1 MATGVPD
8 LPERPDVRDRPRVG
22 VDEWVAQVEGRRERG
37 RGLVGLVARLWEP
50 LPPFGRL
57 ALFVV
62 PAAFLPLL
70 MGQNNLSRFGIFTLL
85 YMVLGL
91 GLNLVVGFAGLLD
104 LGYVAFY
111 GFGAYSYGF
120 LASGH
125 SGHHWHAE
133 LAIPVVVVFTG
144 LLGLLLGL
152 PSRRLLGDYLA
163 IVTLFFGQAF
173 VTFVNNANYINFPIF
188 GRMDLTGGANGLDR
202 IDPLDFFGYELVST
216 KQYFYFLLGCFVV
229 VIGALYFANESRTG
243 RAWRA
248 LREDPLAAEAM
259 SIPVNRL
266 KLLAF
271 SFGAAT
277 AGFTGAIYGAIHTG
291 AFPGDYDIG
300 LLITVYAVVILGGT
314 GSLAGVVLGAII
326 VNCAPEILRTPDQA
340 GWLFYGTIVI
350 ALLMKLRPWEKLAAV
365 LAALVG
371 LGFALREIAD
381 VAWPRWTAGTTESAG
396 VVARIVDHWVLLP
409 SHPEKVANF
418 AYVVLIAAI
427 LLVTQIRGL
436 WRTVA
441 LVPTL
446 YLVAFVWENRLIEE
460 TAGATRLILL
470 GALLIGL
477 MNARPQGL
485 MGTARVEIV

>member
-1 MATGVPD
+1 MASD
-8 LPERPDVRDRPRVG
+8 LPERPDARDRPRVG

-37 RGLVGLVARLWEP
+37 RGLTGAAWRFWEW

-57 ALFVV
+57 GLFVV
-62 PAAFLPLL
+62 PAALFPIFT
-70 MGQNNLSRFGIFTLL
+70 GSNTLSRFGVFTLL
-85 YMVLGL
+85 YVLLGL
-91 GLNLVVGFAGLLD
+91 GLNIVVGFSGLLD

-111 GFGAYSYGF
+111 GFGAYTYGF

-125 SGHHWHAE
+125 SGHHWQAE
-133 LAIPVVVVFTG
+133 AAIPVVVVLTA

-173 VTFVNNANYINFPIF
+173 VTFVNNANYINFPFF
-188 GRMDLTGGANGLDR
+188 GHLDLTGGANGLDR
-202 IDPLDFFGYELVST
+202 IDPLDFFGYRLVTT
-216 KQYFYFLLGCFVV
+216 KQNFYFLLGAFVV
-229 VIGALYFANESRTG
+229 VISALYFANESRTG

-326 VNCAPEILRTPDQA
+326 VNCAPEILRTPNQA
-340 GWLFYGTIVI
+340 GWLFYGAIVV
-350 ALLMKLRPWEKLAAV
+350 ALLVKLRPWRRLAGV

-371 LGFALREIAD
+371 LGFALRGIAD
-381 VAWPRWTAGTTESAG
+381 AVWPRMTAGTGQGAG
-396 VVARIVDHWVLLP
+396 LAARMVDHWVLLP
-409 SHPEKVANF
+409 RHPEKMADF
-418 AYVVLIAAI
+418 AYVILIAAI
-427 LLVTQIRGL
+427 LLVTQIRGI

-446 YLVAFVWENRLIEE
+446 YLVAFVWENRLIQE

>member
-1 MATGVPD
+1 MATD
-8 LPERPDVRDRPRVG
+8 LPERPDAATRPRVG
-22 VDEWVAQVEGRRERG
+22 VDEWVAQVEGRRERA
-37 RGLVGLVARLWEP
+37 RGLTGVAWQIWER

-57 ALFVV
+57 AVFVV
-62 PAAFLPLL
+62 PAALFPVFT
-70 MGQNNLSRFGIFTLL
+70 GSNTLSRFGVFTLL
-85 YMVLGL
+85 YVLLGL
-91 GLNLVVGFAGLLD
+91 GLNIVVGFAGLLD

-111 GFGAYSYGF
+111 GFGAYAYGF

-133 LAIPVVVVFTG
+133 LAIPVVVVFTA

-173 VTFVNNANYINFPIF
+173 VTFVNNANYINFPFF

-202 IDPLDFFGYELVST
+202 IDPLDFFGYKLVST
-216 KQYFYFLLGCFVV
+216 KQNFYFLLGAFVV

-314 GSLAGVVLGAII
+314 GSLAGVVLGAVI

-340 GWLFYGTIVI
+340 GWLFYGAIVL
-350 ALLMKLRPWEKLAAV
+350 ALVAKLRPWHRLAAV
-365 LAALVG
+365 LGALVG
-371 LGFALREIAD
+371 LGFVLREIAD
-381 VAWPRWTAGTTESAG
+381 AAWPRWTAGTSESAG
-396 VVARIVDHWVLLP
+396 FVARVVDHWVLLP
-409 SHPEKVANF
+409 RHPEKIGDF
-418 AYVVLIAAI
+418 AYVILIVAI
-427 LLVTQIRGL
+427 LLVTQIRGI

-446 YLVAFVWENRLIEE
+446 YLVAFVWENRLIQE

-470 GALLIGL
+470 GALLIAL

>member
-1 MATGVPD
+1 VATD
-8 LPERPDVRDRPRVG
+8 LPERPDARDRPSVG
-22 VDEWVAQVEGRRERG
+22 VDEWVAQVEGRRERA
-37 RGLVGLVARLWEP
+37 RGLTGIALRIWEK

-62 PAAFLPLL
+62 PAALFPVFT
-70 MGQNNLSRFGIFTLL
+70 GSNTLSRFGVFTLL
-85 YMVLGL
+85 YVLLGL
-91 GLNLVVGFAGLLD
+91 GLNIVVGFAGLLD

-111 GFGAYSYGF
+111 GFGAYTYGF

-125 SGHHWHAE
+125 SGHHWPAE
-133 LAIPVVVVFTG
+133 AAIPLVVVLAA

-188 GRMDLTGGANGLDR
+188 GHLDLTGGANGLDR
-202 IDPLDFFGYELVST
+202 IDPLDFFGYRLVST
-216 KQYFYFLLGCFVV
+216 RQNFYFLLGAFVV

-340 GWLFYGTIVI
+340 GWLFYGTIVV
-350 ALLMKLRPWEKLAAV
+350 ALLVKLRPWHRLAAV
-365 LAALVG
+365 FATLVG
-371 LGFALREIAD
+371 LGFALRAIAD
-381 VAWPRWTAGTTESAG
+381 AAWPRMIAGTSQSAG
-396 VVARIVDHWVLLP
+396 FVARVADHWVLLP
-409 SHPEKVANF
+409 SHPEKIADF
-418 AYVVLIAAI
+418 AYVILIAAI
-427 LLVTQIRGL
+427 LLVTQIRGI

-470 GALLIGL
+470 GALLI
-477 MNARPQGL
+477 ARPQGL

>member
-1 MATGVPD
+1 VASD
-8 LPERPDVRDRPRVG
+8 LPERPDARDRPQVG

-37 RGLVGLVARLWEP
+37 QGLTGLAQRLWER

-62 PAAFLPLL
+62 PAAFFPVFT
-70 MGQNNLSRFGIFTLL
+70 GSNTLSRFGVFTLL
-85 YMVLGL
+85 YVLLGL
-91 GLNLVVGFAGLLD
+91 GLNIVVGFSGLLD

-111 GFGAYSYGF
+111 GFGAYTYGF

-125 SGHHWHAE
+125 SGHHWPAE
-133 LAIPVVVVFTG
+133 AAIPLVVVLTA

-173 VTFVNNANYINFPIF
+173 VTFVNNANYIKYPFF
-188 GRMDLTGGANGLDR
+188 GHLDLTGGANGLDR
-202 IDPLDFFGYELVST
+202 IDPLNFFGYELTTT
-216 KQYFYFLLGCFVV
+216 KQNFYFLLGAFVV
-229 VIGALYFANESRTG
+229 VITALYFANESRTG

-326 VNCAPEILRTPDQA
+326 VNCAPEILRTPNQA
-340 GWLFYGTIVI
+340 GWLFYGTIAV
-350 ALLMKLRPWEKLAAV
+350 ALLVKLRPWHRLAAV

-371 LGFALREIAD
+371 LGFALRGLAD
-381 VAWPRWTAGTTESAG
+381 AVWPRMTAGTSQSEGLIAH
-396 VVARIVDHWVLLP
+396 IFDHWVLLP
-409 SHPEKVANF
+409 RHPEKMADF
-418 AYVVLIAAI
+418 AYVILIAAI
-427 LLVTQIRGL
+427 LFVTQIRGI

-470 GALLIGL
+470 GALLIAL

>member
-1 MATGVPD
+1 VASD
-8 LPERPDVRDRPRVG
+8 LPERPDAVDRPRVG

-37 RGLVGLVARLWEP
+37 RGLTGLAQRIWER

-57 ALFVV
+57 AIFVV
-62 PAAFLPLL
+62 PAACFPVFT
-70 MGQNNLSRFGIFTLL
+70 GSNTLSRFGVFTLL
-85 YMVLGL
+85 YVLLGL
-91 GLNLVVGFAGLLD
+91 GLNIFVGFSGLLD

-111 GFGAYSYGF
+111 GFGAYTYGF

-125 SGHHWHAE
+125 SGHHWPAE
-133 LAIPVVVVFTG
+133 AAIPLVVVLTA

-173 VTFVNNANYINFPIF
+173 VTFVNNANYIKYPFF
-188 GRMDLTGGANGLDR
+188 GHLDLTGGANGLDR
-202 IDPLDFFGYELVST
+202 IDPLNFFGYTLTTT
-216 KQYFYFLLGCFVV
+216 KQNFYFLLGAFVV
-229 VIGALYFANESRTG
+229 VITALYFANESRTG

-326 VNCAPEILRTPDQA
+326 VNCAPEILRTPSQA
-340 GWLFYGTIVI
+340 GWLFYGTIFL
-350 ALLMKLRPWEKLAAV
+350 ALLVKLRPWHRLAAV

-371 LGFALREIAD
+371 LGFALRGLAD
-381 VAWPRWTAGTTESAG
+381 AVWPRMTAGTSQSEGLIAH
-396 VVARIVDHWVLLP
+396 IFEHWVLLP
-409 SHPEKVANF
+409 RHPEKMADF
-418 AYVVLIAAI
+418 AYVILIAAI
-427 LLVTQIRGL
+427 LFVTQIRGF

-441 LVPTL
+441 IVPTL

-470 GALLIGL
+470 GALLIAL

>member
-1 MATGVPD
+1 MASD
-8 LPERPDVRDRPRVG
+8 LPERPDARDRPQVG

-37 RGLVGLVARLWEP
+37 QGLTGLAQRLWER

-62 PAAFLPLL
+62 PAAFFPVFT
-70 MGQNNLSRFGIFTLL
+70 GSNTLSRFGVFTLL
-85 YMVLGL
+85 YVLLGL
-91 GLNLVVGFAGLLD
+91 GLNIVVGFSGLLD

-111 GFGAYSYGF
+111 GFGAYTYGF

-125 SGHHWHAE
+125 SGHHWPAE
-133 LAIPVVVVFTG
+133 AAIPLVVVLTA

-173 VTFVNNANYINFPIF
+173 VTFVNNANYIKYPFF
-188 GRMDLTGGANGLDR
+188 GHLDLTGGANGLDR
-202 IDPLDFFGYELVST
+202 IDPLNFFGYELTTT
-216 KQYFYFLLGCFVV
+216 KQNFYFLLGAFVV
-229 VIGALYFANESRTG
+229 VITALYFANESRTG

-326 VNCAPEILRTPDQA
+326 VNCAPEILRTPNQA
-340 GWLFYGTIVI
+340 GWLFYGTIAV
-350 ALLMKLRPWEKLAAV
+350 ALLVKLRPWHRLAAV

-371 LGFALREIAD
+371 LGFALRGLAD
-381 VAWPRWTAGTTESAG
+381 AVWPRMTAGTSQSEGLIAH
-396 VVARIVDHWVLLP
+396 IFDHWVLLP
-409 SHPEKVANF
+409 RHPEKMADF
-418 AYVVLIAAI
+418 AYVILIAAI
-427 LLVTQIRGL
+427 LFVTQIRGI

-470 GALLIGL
+470 GALLIAL